1 MLAVEADRHPEMSN
15 SPSRSPRALE
25 ARASETRRP
34 SPKTASVLRA
44 SKVWSATRKS
54 RALTRLRRPKTR
66 SGVVRR
72 GSYAED
78 LRNRRSLE
86 LNLSSDESEDF
97 KSDVRLHFRHR
108 DFDPL
113 RQFEGRSSLQ
123 TYLTVVISRLLLDH
137 RNGLSGRWRTST
149 DAKRLGPSAIPI
161 ERLVAHDV
169 FWGLP
174 DGGHARPAQ
183 KVTPLAGVE
192 AYESADLRQAARSPR
207 APREAA
213 HDHNGSPTTKR
224 I

>member
-1 MLAVEADRHPEMSN
+1 MTAAHPSAN
-15 SPSRSPRALE
+15 SPLKGEALSLSCLPLIDE
-25 ARASETRRP
+25 VTAQLCRRH
-34 SPKTASVLRA
+34 R
-44 SKVWSATRKS
+44 
-54 RALTRLRRPKTR
+54 
-66 SGVVRR
+66 
-72 GSYAED
+72 
-78 LRNRRSLE
+78 
-86 LNLSSDESEDF
+86 LSSDESEDF

-192 AYESADLRQAARSPR
+192 AYESADFGK
-207 APREAA
+207 PREVLE
-213 HDHNGSPTTKR
+213 HLGKPPTTTTVHQR
-224 I
+224 RSESDD